1 MQTVHYETR
10 DDVAV
15 IHMNRPP
22 VNSLGHPLRKDLH
35 EAIARALADAS
46 VKALVVTG
54 TDKAFS
60 GGADI
65 SEFGGPLPS
74 TEPRLASVIEQMES
88 ADKPIVAAISGICLG
103 GGLELALGAHERV
116 AHVQARIGLPE
127 VKLGIL
133 PGGGGTQRL
142 PRLVGLKRALTM
154 ITEGLIVRASTLSD
168 TRLFAQVVDEDI
180 VSAAIQTARELA
192 AKGAP
197 YRRVRDIDM
206 DEPNAQAILDEC
218 RQKLAGSKDK
228 AMQLAQQNCLESVA
242 GTVNLPFS
250 KGLEQERALIN
261 MLMESSQSKALR
273 HIFFA
278 ERAVTKIPGVA
289 ADTPIRD
296 ISRVGVIGA
305 GTMGGG
311 IAMSML
317 NAGIPVTLVEAT
329 QQALDR
335 GVAIIERNYENTASK
350 GRITAE
356 DVQKRMAL
364 LTPSLAYEDLSD
376 ADLVIEAVFEDMD
389 VKKSVFGKLDA
400 ICKSGAILASNTS
413 YLNIDELA
421 ATTSRPGDV
430 LGLHFFSPA
439 NVMKLLEI
447 VRGDKTSNEV
457 LTTCMSLAR
466 RIGKIAVVAGVCD
479 GFIGNRMVARYTAA
493 AHGLVVQGAAPQQV
507 DQALEAYGFSMGP
520 LRMGDLAGLDIGY
533 ATRKRYKAS
542 APDQWYPHI
551 ADDLVEQ
558 GRLGQKSGSGWYR
571 YEPGN
576 RQAIPDPQAEEI
588 IRQFRQRLGVSP
600 RVVTDEEVVA
610 RCVGALINEGA
621 RILEEG
627 IALRP
632 SDIDVVYLNGYAF
645 PRQHGGPMFYAD
657 QIGLDKVLAD
667 LQRFCSEPGAKSWW
681 QPASLIVSLVNE
693 SKSLSQWQKE
703 RA

>member
-1 MQTVHYETR
+1 MQTVKYEIR

-15 IHMNRPP
+15 MHMNRPP
-22 VNSLGHPLRKDLH
+22 VNSLGHALRKDLF
-35 EAIARALADAS
+35 EAISRALADKS
-46 VKALVVTG
+46 VRALVITG

-74 TEPRLASVIEQMES
+74 TEPRLATVIEQMEA
-88 ADKPIVAAISGICLG
+88 ADKPIVAAISGVCLG

-116 AHVQARIGLPE
+116 AHAQARIGLPE

-142 PRLVGLKRALTM
+142 PRLTGLKRALSM
-154 ITEGLIVRASTLSD
+154 ITEGLIVRASTLAD
-168 TRLFAQVVDEDI
+168 TRLFAEVVEGD
-180 VSAAIQTARELA
+180 VVTAAMRIARDLA

-206 DEPNAQAILDEC
+206 SEPDAQSILEEC
-218 RQKLAGSKDK
+218 RQKLARSKDK
-228 AMQLAQQNCLESVA
+228 AMQLAQQSCLESVA
-242 GTVNLPFS
+242 GTVNLPFA
-250 KGLEQERALIN
+250 KGLEQERSLIN
-261 MLMESSQSKALR
+261 MLMQSSQSKALR

-278 ERAVTKIPGVA
+278 ERAVTKIPGIA
-289 ADTPIRD
+289 ADTPVREIRH
-296 ISRVGVIGA
+296 VGVIGA

-329 QQALDR
+329 PEALDR
-335 GVAIIERNYENTASK
+335 GVAIIRKNYENTASK

-356 DVQKRMAL
+356 DVQKRMSL
-364 LTPSLAYEDLSD
+364 LTPSLVYEDLAK
-376 ADLVIEAVFEDMD
+376 ADLVIEAVFEDMG
-389 VKKSVFGKLDA
+389 VKKSVFARLDA
-400 ICKSGAILASNTS
+400 ICKPGAILASNTS

-421 ATTSRPGDV
+421 AVTSRAGDV

-439 NVMKLLEI
+439 NVMRLLEI
-447 VRGDKTSNEV
+447 VRGEKTAGDV
-457 LTTCMSLAR
+457 LQTCMALAR

-493 AHGLVVQGAAPQQV
+493 AHDLVVQGASPQQV
-507 DQALEAYGFSMGP
+507 DQALESFGFSMGP

-533 ATRKRYKAS
+533 ATRKRYKEM
-542 APDQWYPHI
+542 APDKWYPHI

-558 GRLGQKSGSGWYR
+558 GRLGQKTGAGWYR

-576 RQAIPDPQAEEI
+576 RQAIPDAKAEEMI
-588 IRQFRQRLGVSP
+588 SQFRQRHGVTA
-600 RVVTDEEVVA
+600 RAVTDEEIVS

-621 RILEEG
+621 RILQEG

-632 SDIDVVYLNGYAF
+632 SDIDIVYLNGYAF

-657 QIGLDKVLAD
+657 QVGLDKVLAD
-667 LQRFCSEPGAKSWW
+667 LQRFAAEPGAKSWW
-681 QPASLIVSLVNE
+681 QPAPLLVSLVNE
-693 SKSLSQWQKE
+693 EKNFAHCQKA
-703 RA
+703 RT